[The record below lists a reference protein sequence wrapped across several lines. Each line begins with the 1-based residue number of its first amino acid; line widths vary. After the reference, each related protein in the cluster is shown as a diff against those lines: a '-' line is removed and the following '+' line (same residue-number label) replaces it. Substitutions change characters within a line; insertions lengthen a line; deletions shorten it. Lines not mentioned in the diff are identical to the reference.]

1 MTKYEYERIVHA
13 IRMARTVWSNEG
25 MFAENRGYQIED
37 RDLKMAERAINEVVI
52 HLNFSGKH
60 FNKKSLMKIAS
71 DPSIFLRE
79 PNLQS
84 N

>member
-60 FNKKSLMKIAS
+60 FNKEKFNEDCKRPLNF
-71 DPSIFLRE
+71 PERT
-79 PNLQS
+79 
-84 N
+84 